1 MEADHICRHRNYLG
15 GDVVTVV
22 SVRGRSPRPKPM
34 ADRDVMTI
42 GSDRGVVSGD
52 SDTMESV
59 PRSINTNTRTPFFQ
73 IRHRRRVRVRA
84 SAVARE
90 KERSLFIPSGREEA
104 THIDIRLE
112 TTQNRERPRDVTYT
126 TKLTAGLSAGLSAL
140 GWYSNYRA
148 GSSNYLADSSN
159 YQLSVGPGRL
169 IIQLS
174 AWYFQG
180 GSSALRTFLARAAKC
195 RTTGLRHARTSVRA
209 ALRLCGLCCAPL
221 HSPSSRMDP
230 APQRCKG
237 CRQEFPN
244 THKLKGHLI
253 RSRRCLEACVSAPAP
268 ALAASRTT
276 PTPRLR

>member
-159 YQLSVGPGRL
+159 YQTREAGNSTISLVLPG
-169 IIQLS
+169 
-174 AWYFQG
+174 W
-180 GSSALRTFLARAAKC
+180 
-195 RTTGLRHARTSVRA
+195 
-209 ALRLCGLCCAPL
+209 
-221 HSPSSRMDP
+221 
-230 APQRCKG
+230 
-237 CRQEFPN
+237 
-244 THKLKGHLI
+244 
-253 RSRRCLEACVSAPAP
+253 
-268 ALAASRTT
+268 
-276 PTPRLR
+276 